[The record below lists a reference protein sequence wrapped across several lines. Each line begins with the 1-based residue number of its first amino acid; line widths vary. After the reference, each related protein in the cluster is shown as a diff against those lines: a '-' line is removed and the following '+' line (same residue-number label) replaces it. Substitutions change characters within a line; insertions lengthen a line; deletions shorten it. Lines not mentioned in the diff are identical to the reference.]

1 MFFLM
6 FLQKS
11 LMEQIIE
18 NQMDNGMLSHDENL
32 GLTNKFYLNSDFIN
46 CFDTAYFIMEASS
59 LKIIRAC
66 KKFIDLVG
74 ISVTSVEDR
83 SFFELIVENIHPSD
97 ICKIEEYL
105 DFVQTPKSFT
115 YSHILK
121 LRNGDDCWRDIYVN
135 IVVGSTNDISFP
147 EQLFGC
153 TIDLTD
159 LLKDKRNAI
168 LDNSNLNSYSN
179 NELELISS
187 FSKREIE
194 ILKLIVKGYSDNGMG
209 LELNTNL
216 CEQ

>member
-1 MFFLM
+1 
-6 FLQKS
+6 
-11 LMEQIIE
+11 MEQMIE
-18 NQMDNGMLSHDENL
+18 NQLDMDVLSHDKDL
-32 GLTNKFYLNSDFIN
+32 GLTNKFYLKSDFIN

-74 ISVTSVEDR
+74 ISATSVEDR

-121 LRNGDDCWRDIYVN
+121 LRHGDDCWRDIYVN

-153 TIDLTD
+153 VIDLTD
-159 LLKDKRNAI
+159 LLKDKGNDF
-168 LDNSNLNSYSN
+168 LNSSTLNSYSN
-179 NELELISS
+179 NELGLVSS
-187 FSKREIE
+187 FSKQEVE
-194 ILKLIVKGYSDNGMG
+194 ILKSIAKVYTDKEIG
-209 LELNTNL
+209 LELNTSL
-216 CEQ
+216 RKQ